1 MTLLSMLVSM
11 LLLLWW
17 DGLSVSVEGDDG
29 LILCDLDSELDLDL
43 VSGRESALD
52 SATARESNMFLRLDT
67 FPATWSSKG
76 RRLVLPG
83 DDC

>member
-1 MTLLSMLVSM
+1 MLVSM

-17 DGLSVSVEGDDG
+17 DGLSASAEGDNG
-29 LILCDLDSELDLDL
+29 LIRCDLDSELDLDL
-43 VSGRESALD
+43 VSGRDSVLD
-52 SATARESNMFLRLDT
+52 RAAAWESNMFLRLDT
-67 FPATWSSKG
+67 FPATWSNKG